1 MGKTLVCGSI
11 AYDNIM
17 DFPGLYSEQ
26 IMPNKIHMLNV
37 SFLVNSLKK
46 VKGGTAPNI
55 AYNLALIGEKPSI
68 VGTAGRDFY
77 EYKDWLNEN
86 GVDTSRIRILDND
99 YTASCFITT
108 DTSNNQITMFYPGA
122 MAKDPEI
129 SLGDMDMKDVSMV
142 VIAPTEPV
150 AMVKWAEECRESGI
164 PYLYD
169 PGMQIPRLSRKDLI
183 KGIMGARIVIL
194 NEYEYMM
201 MKEKTGLSEEE
212 ILNQVELI
220 VETLG
225 GQGSILRT
233 KKEKVEVPAAKP
245 VRVVDPT
252 GAGDAYRAGLLKGY
266 FEGASLEVMGRY
278 ASVTAVYAVEHKGGT
293 EHKYTT
299 DEFKKRYNDN
309 YGVIKS

>member
-17 DFPGLYSEQ
+17 DFPGLYNEQ
-26 IMPNKIHMLNV
+26 IMPDKIHMLNV

-55 AYNLALIGEKPSI
+55 AYNLALIGEEPY
-68 VGTAGRDFY
+68 VLGTAGRDFF
-77 EYKDWLNEN
+77 EYRDWLNEN
-86 GVDTSRIRILDND
+86 RVDTSLIRILEND

-108 DTSNNQITMFYPGA
+108 DNSNNQITMFYPGA

-129 SLGDMDMKDVSMV
+129 SLSKIDMRNFSMV
-142 VIAPTEPV
+142 VIAPTEPA
-150 AMVKWAEECRESGI
+150 AMVKWAKECSETNI

-169 PGMQIPRLSRKDLI
+169 PGMQIPRLSSEDLV
-183 KGIMGARIVIL
+183 KGIMGAKILIL
-194 NEYEYMM
+194 NEYEYLM
-201 MKEKTGLSEEE
+201 MKEKTSLKEEE
-212 ILNQVELI
+212 ILDQVDLL

-225 GQGSILRT
+225 GKGCILRT
-233 KKEKVEVPAAKP
+233 KKQRVEVPAAKP

-252 GAGDAYRAGLLKGY
+252 GAGDAFRAGLLKGY
-266 FEGASLEVMGRY
+266 YEGASLEVMGRY
-278 ASVTAVYAVEHKGGT
+278 ACVTAVYAVEHKGGT
-293 EHKYTT
+293 EHKYTI

-309 YGVIKS
+309 YGSV